1 MKRSL
6 LHIVFLPAIFAILS
20 FAASARA
27 DAIVVGK
34 AVADHAGD
42 LTLDVQVD
50 PNADPVYVADQLKSN
65 LELTNQA
72 TIQSVTV
79 ENGVAHVTASGATPG
94 ATVLAKLNNEAALAT
109 GVAAAPVGFETR
121 RRAYWLLG
129 GLGGLAAVG
138 GGGGGAPAAPLEEEP
153 LAPTPTPTPGPPPT
167 LPTPLPTP
175 TSPPPVSP

>member
-1 MKRSL
+1 MKRFL
-6 LHIVFLPAIFAILS
+6 LHLMLLPAILA
-20 FAASARA
+20 FAARAQA

-34 AVADHAGD
+34 AVADHAGN
-42 LTLDVQVD
+42 LALDVQVD

-65 LELTNQA
+65 LELTDQA
-72 TIQSVTV
+72 SIQSVTV

-94 ATVLAKLNNEAALAT
+94 ATVLAKLNNDVALAT
-109 GVAAAPVGFETR
+109 GVSPSPAGIETR

-138 GGGGGAPAAPLEEEP
+138 GGGGGAAPEAPLEEEP
-153 LAPTPTPTPGPPPT
+153 LPTATPGPPPT

>member
-1 MKRSL
+1 MKRPL

-20 FAASARA
+20 FAARAQA

-50 PNADPVYVADQLKSN
+50 PNADPTYVADQLKSS

-72 TIQSVTV
+72 TVESVKV

-94 ATVLAKLNNEAALAT
+94 ATVLATLNNEAALAT
-109 GVAAAPVGFETR
+109 GVAAAPVGVQTQ
-121 RRAYWLLG
+121 RRAYWILG
-129 GLGGLAAVG
+129 GGFAAFAAGG

-153 LAPTPTPTPGPPPT
+153 LAPTPTPGPPPI